1 MDQHP
6 CIRDENWKR
15 VLILLTLENVEM
27 GTTLDNIKA
36 IILNDM
42 GVYLVLLMKPWPPS
56 GYALDVMVIMCSMAF
71 ELG

>member
-1 MDQHP
+1 
-6 CIRDENWKR
+6 
-15 VLILLTLENVEM
+15 M

-71 ELG
+71 ELGWLHKHKNILPLISSVSIV